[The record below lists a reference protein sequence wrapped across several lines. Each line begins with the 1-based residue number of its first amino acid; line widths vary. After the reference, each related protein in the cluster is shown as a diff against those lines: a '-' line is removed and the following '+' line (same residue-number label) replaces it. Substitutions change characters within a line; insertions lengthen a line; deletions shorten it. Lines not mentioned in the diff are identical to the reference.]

1 MGRIACAK
9 ARESD
14 PSVLVVR
21 TTEYRPV
28 PADGRGDRCRVAHGL
43 DGRTRDGRTRATD
56 STHWRT
62 AALGMATIRR
72 RKGGGDGAEGVDAAG
87 SGVGADVAE
96 AAGGAAAGGG
106 RVRRQRTVAE
116 NLERWGHVFSV
127 VGQMFSAVWQLLVA
141 VVLWVCPLC
150 AREEKRHLK

>member
-1 MGRIACAK
+1 MPRG
-9 ARESD
+9 AR
-14 PSVLVVR
+14 P
-21 TTEYRPV
+21 
-28 PADGRGDRCRVAHGL
+28 H
-43 DGRTRDGRTRATD
+43 GRTAARATD
-56 STHWRT
+56 GRARRTRTHWRT

>member
-1 MGRIACAK
+1 MAAAIDAAW
-9 ARESD
+9 
-14 PSVLVVR
+14 R
-21 TTEYRPV
+21 TAST
-28 PADGRGDRCRVAHGL
+28 AA
-43 DGRTRDGRTRATD
+43 RATD
-56 STHWRT
+56 GRARRTRTHWRT

>member
-1 MGRIACAK
+1 MNIPEILYFRPDCMCHTLGTACA
-9 ARESD
+9 
-14 PSVLVVR
+14 
-21 TTEYRPV
+21 RPH
-28 PADGRGDRCRVAHGL
+28 A
-43 DGRTRDGRTRATD
+43 RDGRTRATD
-56 STHWRT
+56 STHWST

-116 NLERWGHVFSV
+116 KLERWGHVFSV
-127 VGQMFSAVWQLLVA
+127 VGQVTFSQTPSQCGSRNSASIYI
-141 VVLWVCPLC
+141 
-150 AREEKRHLK
+150 